1 MTAYRHLILSLLFVS
16 LSLLAV
22 GCDRLQPGYYLTPD
36 HFPTQ
41 PVPQAGAVTPSATP
55 VSTVLAV
62 ATLTLTPE
70 GATAAPTPT
79 FTPSPTET
87 MQPCTE
93 TEGLI
98 VQAALFSAAANHD
111 VRYHVY
117 LPPCYSITDRRY
129 PVIYMLHGLGEG
141 MDDGQWFRMGLNT
154 AADLGF
160 TSGSLPPMIIVTPNG
175 NDANYIWDE
184 GPFPETMVNELMPEV
199 ERAFCTWNEPAMRAI
214 GGLSRGGYWAYWIAF
229 SHPELF
235 GKVGGHSPYFYT
247 PGYASDKN
255 PFNLVD
261 SAPGIEAMSMYLDH
275 GGENREILE
284 VRPGV
289 TEFVARLQ
297 ARSIHPEY
305 VANPVGN
312 HDETYWSAHTA
323 DYLEFYAA
331 GWPHDVL
338 EYPSC
343 HQPSP

>member
-1 MTAYRHLILSLLFVS
+1 MTAYRRSILSLFIAC
-16 LSLLAV
+16 LSLLAA

-36 HFPTQ
+36 HFPTL
-41 PVPQAGAVTPSATP
+41 PAAEITSSPPSATP
-55 VSTVLAV
+55 VSTVLPV
-62 ATLTLTPE
+62 VTLTATPD
-70 GATAAPTPT
+70 GVPVPTI
-79 FTPSPTET
+79 TPSPTET

-93 TEGLI
+93 TKGQI
-98 VQAALFSAAANHD
+98 VQAALFSAEANHE
-111 VRYHVY
+111 VRYRVY

-160 TSGSLPPMIIVTPNG
+160 GSGSLPPMIIVTPNG
-175 NDANYIWDE
+175 NDANYIWDT
-184 GPFPETMVNELMPEV
+184 GPLPEMVVNELVPEV

-235 GKVGGHSPYFYT
+235 GRVGGHSPYFYT

-261 SAPGIEAMSMYLDH
+261 AAPGIEGLSMYLDH

-297 ARSIHPEY
+297 VRDIRPEY

-331 GWPHDVL
+331 GWPHDIL
-338 EYPSC
+338 QYPSC
-343 HQPSP
+343 HAPSP